1 MDSPPLHGWT
11 AHSRWSRRGRSLEEG
26 SERGGQNEPHAS
38 TLVLLCLTSLES
50 SLGNGLATLS
60 LEELPIVLADQ
71 IYNFIFSRGSR
82 MAQMEISKALA
93 PIMRH
98 HINSFDCS
106 RSRIGNSAL
115 LQLAS
120 GCGSG
125 LVHLDLSECLF
136 LGNNGIL
143 DLMFKCPSIRTLSLS
158 GCNRVSDQVAHH
170 LPYRTPSLT
179 RLDLAGVEGITE
191 SGVAYISFLP
201 ALEKLCLARCKIGD
215 AAVASLGAGVCRHSI
230 RWLDLTGTGVR
241 DVCIP
246 SLRNMLLEYV
256 ALSSTSIS
264 VVAMAAL
271 ARDLR
276 LPALLPEAPKTRARC
291 NRTLLMGSTWSQ
303 HQLGH
308 VPRKRASSR
317 RSGAPFHHEHGTVRR
332 SCAEGRSGDMRLI
345 TPDNISAY
353 NPSASGGQ
361 VEIGFREA
369 EERAERRGRE
379 LVANLVRGIVD
390 LWPAKPIL

>member
-1 MDSPPLHGWT
+1 MSFAKGSEAIETMDSPPLHGWT

-50 SLGNGLATLS
+50 SLGKGLATLS

-93 PIMRH
+93 PIMRQ

-120 GCGSG
+120 GCGSC

-158 GCNRVSDQVAHH
+158 GCNRVSDQVSHARE
-170 LPYRTPSLT
+170 LLQRISSMCCDRRRTRKRTCTWYLVQNLYLAQSNTSINTVVYQTSLLQIQ
-179 RLDLAGVEGITE
+179 R
-191 SGVAYISFLP
+191 
-201 ALEKLCLARCKIGD
+201 
-215 AAVASLGAGVCRHSI
+215 
-230 RWLDLTGTGVR
+230 DLT
-241 DVCIP
+241 
-246 SLRNMLLEYV
+246 L
-256 ALSSTSIS
+256 
-264 VVAMAAL
+264 
-271 ARDLR
+271 
-276 LPALLPEAPKTRARC
+276 
-291 NRTLLMGSTWSQ
+291 
-303 HQLGH
+303 
-308 VPRKRASSR
+308 
-317 RSGAPFHHEHGTVRR
+317 
-332 SCAEGRSGDMRLI
+332 
-345 TPDNISAY
+345 
-353 NPSASGGQ
+353 
-361 VEIGFREA
+361 
-369 EERAERRGRE
+369 
-379 LVANLVRGIVD
+379 
-390 LWPAKPIL
+390 